1 MTLHI
6 FQNLGIES
14 HDTGLSRM
22 EKQPPKRRP
31 GRPALGKRGNFTFRV
46 REALREQLIA
56 AAEAQKLSVS
66 EEIERRLEASFTTIG
81 AVSEMFGGKENAQL
95 LFAFGV
101 AIQELERVIGKP
113 WWTDQSTCEALQGA
127 VDLIL
132 QSLKARLP
140 EGWKPTEG
148 VKYYPPL
155 ADLASRDGGDARGS
169 RRPRSAMRRVRD
181 RKFIDYFQIGDVAA
195 LTAMKA
201 QLAARN
207 APAKAPEPTPPS
219 STPSSRKAKR

>member
-1 MTLHI
+1 
-6 FQNLGIES
+6 
-14 HDTGLSRM
+14 M
-22 EKQPPKRRP
+22 EKPAKRKP
-31 GRPALGKRGNFTFRV
+31 GRPPLGKRGNFTFRV

-95 LFAFGV
+95 LFAFAV
-101 AIQELERVIGKP
+101 AIQGLERVTGKP

-127 VDLIL
+127 IDLIL
-132 QSLKARLP
+132 QSLKADLP

-148 VKYYPPL
+148 GKYYPPL
-155 ADLASRDGGDARGS
+155 AELRRNAPFIDFFEIGDA
-169 RRPRSAMRRVRD
+169 
-181 RKFIDYFQIGDVAA
+181 AA
-195 LTAMKA
+195 FAEAKA

-207 APAKAPEPTPPS
+207 APAKAPES
-219 STPSSRKAKR
+219 SQSSRSSSRRKSK